1 MNLSSIDSILN
12 GGITTKSSSKG
23 EKRMILYT
31 KSECPLCTVTKVKL
45 QSQEI
50 PFEICMNEKE
60 MDELGIDRL
69 PVLKTDDGELLEFSE
84 IMKRL
89 REETL

>member
-1 MNLSSIDSILN
+1 
-12 GGITTKSSSKG
+12 
-23 EKRMILYT
+23 MILYT
-31 KSECPLCTVTKVKL
+31 KSECPLCTVTKLKL
-45 QSQEI
+45 QAQEI

-69 PVLKTDDGELLEFSE
+69 PVLKTDNGELLDFSE

-89 REETL
+89 KEGTL

>member
-1 MNLSSIDSILN
+1 MNLLSIDSILN

-69 PVLKTDDGELLEFSE
+69 PVLKTDNGELLDFSE

-89 REETL
+89 KEGTL